1 MEKHV
6 IFGANGS
13 IGSYLAEELET
24 AGKEIVK
31 VGRKALAEKNYQ
43 QADAL
48 NIEQVQ
54 NVVEGASHIYI
65 TVKENHLLQPSSNK
79 GKVRHQLYRQLKH
92 AMEDTS
98 ILIVRSPDFFGP
110 RAANNSVLY
119 VQFLENILKGENP
132 NFIGSLGKT
141 HSYAFVPDLARAI
154 RLLALDNRA
163 YQQVWHLP
171 AFATNSIT
179 EIADEYNSQLGT
191 QFSVRALPKTV
202 HRIISWFNPMMKEM
216 YETRYQFDEDY
227 AYNWDKFKQ
236 HYPTFEQTNF
246 KEAIQQTIEYFH

>member
-6 IFGANGS
+6 IFGANGP

-31 VGRKALAEKNYQ
+31 VGRRALAEKNYQ

-65 TVKENHLLQPSSNK
+65 TVGLAYKTQDWQRDWPIIIKNMIQVAREENARLIFFDNIYMYGPTLQNPIKENHLLQPSSNK
-79 GKVRHQLYRQLKH
+79 GKVRHQHYKQLKE

-119 VQFLENILKGENP
+119 VQFLENMLKGENP
-132 NFIGSLGKT
+132 KFIG
-141 HSYAFVPDLARAI
+141 
-154 RLLALDNRA
+154 
-163 YQQVWHLP
+163 
-171 AFATNSIT
+171 
-179 EIADEYNSQLGT
+179 
-191 QFSVRALPKTV
+191 
-202 HRIISWFNPMMKEM
+202 
-216 YETRYQFDEDY
+216 
-227 AYNWDKFKQ
+227 
-236 HYPTFEQTNF
+236 
-246 KEAIQQTIEYFH
+246 

>member
-1 MEKHV
+1 M
-6 IFGANGS
+6 
-13 IGSYLAEELET
+13 
-24 AGKEIVK
+24 
-31 VGRKALAEKNYQ
+31 
-43 QADAL
+43 
-48 NIEQVQ
+48 
-54 NVVEGASHIYI
+54 
-65 TVKENHLLQPSSNK
+65 
-79 GKVRHQLYRQLKH
+79 
-92 AMEDTS
+92 
-98 ILIVRSPDFFGP
+98 
-110 RAANNSVLY
+110 
-119 VQFLENILKGENP
+119 
-132 NFIGSLGKT
+132 
-141 HSYAFVPDLARAI
+141 PDLARAI